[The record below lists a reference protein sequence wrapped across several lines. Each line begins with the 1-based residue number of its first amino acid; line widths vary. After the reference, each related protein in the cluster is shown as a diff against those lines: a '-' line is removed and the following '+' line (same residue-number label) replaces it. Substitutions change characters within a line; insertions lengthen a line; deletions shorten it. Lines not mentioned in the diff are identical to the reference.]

1 MALPSRRQGKVLGP
15 PSGGPHFLFPPAI
28 SFAVNCETQKEI
40 DELWEKLSDGGE
52 KQRCGWVTD
61 KYGVSWQIVPSN
73 LGEMLH
79 GAEAEKTD
87 RVMKVVLQM
96 SKLDMENM
104 KQAYEQA

>member
-1 MALPSRRQGKVLGP
+1 M
-15 PSGGPHFLFPPAI
+15 
-28 SFAVNCETQKEI
+28 NCETQKEI

-96 SKLDMENM
+96 SKLDMESM
-104 KQAYEQA
+104 KRAYEQA